1 MVDQKVIELD
11 GATVCEFDAH
21 AVSIKI
27 RTRMG
32 AAMAHLYLREK
43 GLLKNYL
50 LVRQGKAD
58 KVNLELNW
66 SPTNFKVQ
74 IADGSRVT
82 VTQLIK
88 ALINC
93 S

>member
-1 MVDQKVIELD
+1 MDQKIIELD
-11 GATVCEFDAH
+11 GATVCEFGDR
-21 AVSIKI
+21 AVSINI

-32 AAMAHLYLREK
+32 AAMTHLYLREK

-66 SPTNFKVQ
+66 DPKDFNVE
-74 IADGSRVT
+74 IPDGSRGT
-82 VTQLIK
+82 VTQIIRTLIG
-88 ALINC
+88 
-93 S
+93 